1 MPRPTS
7 GRIVAA
13 LLTLLVPGLGHA
25 WCGRRARGAAFFGL
39 VGAAF
44 VLGLL
49 LGGSP
54 GPVPAHGTGALLT
67 AAASHAVVLPALL
80 VRAFGLGP
88 AEPSSATFEVA
99 TTYLVVAGVLNV
111 LLALDAWDVAGER
124 KP

>member
-1 MPRPTS
+1 M
-7 GRIVAA
+7 

-44 VLGLL
+44 VLGLA
-49 LGGSP
+49 LGGAP
-54 GPVPAHGTGALLT
+54 GPVPARGAGALLT
-67 AAASHAVVLPALL
+67 AAATHAVVLPAFF
-80 VRAFGLGP
+80 VRMAGLGP
-88 AEPSSATFEVA
+88 ADPASPSFEVA

-111 LLALDAWDVAGER
+111 LLAFDAWDVAGER

>member
-1 MPRPTS
+1 M
-7 GRIVAA
+7 

-44 VLGLL
+44 VLGLA
-49 LGGSP
+49 LGGAP
-54 GPVPAHGTGALLT
+54 GPVPARGAGALLT
-67 AAASHAVVLPALL
+67 AAATHAVVLPAFF
-80 VRAFGLGP
+80 VRMAGFGAADP
-88 AEPSSATFEVA
+88 ASPSFEVA

-111 LLALDAWDVAGER
+111 LLAFDAWDVAGER